1 MSEQPTW
8 QDLVAAARR
17 KAVSVAND
25 LVADPRAQDA
35 LSLASASA
43 AAAART
49 LDPALRRIGIP
60 DQALA
65 DEIATAVDELVE
77 VVLVQQDLIE
87 NLLTRMSLLER
98 TVFNRSADAEA
109 TG

>member
-17 KAVSVAND
+17 KATVLASELA
-25 LVADPRAQDA
+25 ADPRG
-35 LSLASASA
+35 
-43 AAAART
+43 AAART
-49 LDPALRRIGIP
+49 LDPALRMMGIP
-60 DQALA
+60 DSALA

-77 VVLVQQDLIE
+77 VVLVQQELIE
-87 NLLTRMSLLER
+87 NLLTRVSLMER
-98 TVFNRSADAEA
+98 TVYTRPSAEA